1 MPLPTPSILL
11 NHPKFT
17 QWYPGQEDAYNKIDK
32 WLRDPSPSK
41 RFLCASMPTGSGKS
55 VLGVLASKLGD
66 KRAAFLTVTKGLQT
80 QLNNDFEQIGMVD
93 IRGQNSYSC
102 RLAQERG
109 DKSVTVDD
117 GACHAGVECEY
128 RQGGCGYYDRLYA
141 TYASS
146 LIVTNY
152 SYYLAQT
159 TYGQG
164 WDKFVPLGNPTPINF
179 LVCDEAHM
187 MFQALETYI
196 AVYITHSEIEAMG
209 KRLPQY
215 PKEWSD
221 WRYWADGIADDVD
234 HHLKEAKKEAAR
246 TQKASDLRAFKHY
259 RYLARKIETIASSKG
274 NWIWADKK
282 VGYQL
287 TPVWPGE
294 YSHQLF
300 RNTPKILVMSATL
313 SPKTADSL
321 YIPQSQRE
329 WLDVPSFFPASNSPI
344 ARVKACRMNFR
355 ATKEDLAVW
364 LTRIDQ
370 IINKRLDR
378 KGIIFGVSYQR
389 CQDIKANSKH
399 SRIMYL
405 HNSKNVVDVVEQ
417 FKKAKAPAILVSPT
431 VTSGWDFPGVECEYC
446 IVGKIPY
453 PDSRDPVVKARYKED
468 KDWGSYLAMQVL
480 VQECGRGTRNEGD
493 KCEYLVVDDNW
504 GWFWNRYKHFAPQF
518 FKDRVRAEV
527 FETVPE
533 VLI

>member
-1 MPLPTPSILL
+1 MSLPPPSILL

-17 QWYPGQEDAYNKIDK
+17 QWYPGQEDAYNGIDR
-32 WLRDPSPSK
+32 WLRSSDK
-41 RFLCASMPTGSGKS
+41 RFLLVPAPTGSGKS
-55 VLGVLASKLGD
+55 LLGVLASKLGD

-80 QLNNDFEQIGMVD
+80 QLNDDFEQIGMVD
-93 IRGQNSYSC
+93 IRGQNSYLC
-102 RLAQERG
+102 RLAD

-117 GACHAGVECEY
+117 GACHAGVECQYKES
-128 RQGGCGYYDRLYA
+128 GCGYYDKLYDA
-141 TYASS
+141 MGSN

-159 TYGQG
+159 TYGRG
-164 WDKFVPLGNPTPINF
+164 FTVKGMPPIDF

-187 MFQALETYI
+187 MFQALETYMG
-196 AVYITHSEIEAMG
+196 VYITHSEIEAMG
-209 KRLPQY
+209 KRLPQN
-215 PKEWSD
+215 PKEWSA
-221 WRYWADGIADDVD
+221 WRWWADGIADDVD
-234 HHLKEAKKEAAR
+234 YNLKEAKKEALR

-259 RYLARKIETIASSKG
+259 RYLARKIETIATSKG

-294 YSHQLF
+294 YSNYLF

-313 SPKTADSL
+313 TEKTADSL
-321 YIPQSQRE
+321 HIPKEQRE
-329 WLDVPSFFPASNSPI
+329 WLDVPSFFPAANSPI
-344 ARVKACRMNFR
+344 ARVKACRMNYR
-355 ATKEDLAVW
+355 ATSEDLAVW

-389 CQDIKANSKH
+389 CQEIKANSRH

-417 FKKAKAPAILVSPT
+417 FKKAKAPAVLVSPT
-431 VTSGWDFPGVECEYC
+431 VTSGWDFPGVDCEYC

-468 KDWGSYLAMQVL
+468 QDWGSYLAMQVL
-480 VQECGRGTRNEGD
+480 VQECGRGTRSEGD
-493 KCEYLVVDDNW
+493 KCEYLVVDDSFHL
-504 GWFWNRYKHFAPQF
+504 WFWDRFKHFAPKF
-518 FKDRVRAEV
+518 FHDRIIDKVY
-527 FETVPE
+527 ETVPDP
-533 VLI
+533 LI